1 MQPTT
6 ESGSVSKKRLWTG
19 YILTA
24 LIALFLLF
32 DSSVKILRLTPAMDA
47 NARLGYPPS
56 VILPIGIAELI
67 CLILFIV
74 PRTSIFGA
82 ILLTG
87 YLGGATATQVRLE
100 DPWFFFPI
108 VIGMLAWGGLFLRDA
123 RLRPLILLSIDD
135 VTKRKRPAS

>member
-6 ESGSVSKKRLWTG
+6 QAASASKKWLWTG

-32 DSSVKILRLTPAMDA
+32 DCSVKILRLTTAMEA
-47 NARLGYPPS
+47 NARLGYPAS

-74 PRTSIFGA
+74 PRTSILGA

-108 VIGMLAWGGLFLRDA
+108 VIGILAWAGLFLRDA
-123 RLRPLILLSIDD
+123 RLRSLVPLRS
-135 VTKRKRPAS
+135 

>member
-6 ESGSVSKKRLWTG
+6 HSASVSKKRVWTG

-32 DSSVKILRLTPAMDA
+32 DCSLKILRLTPAVEA
-47 NARLGYPPS
+47 NARLGYPAR

-67 CLILFIV
+67 CLVLFIV
-74 PRTSIFGA
+74 PRTSILGA

-108 VIGMLAWGGLFLRDA
+108 VIGILAWAGLFLRDA
-123 RLRPLILLSIDD
+123 RLRSLVPLRS
-135 VTKRKRPAS
+135 

>member
-6 ESGSVSKKRLWTG
+6 HSALVSKKRVWTG

-32 DSSVKILRLTPAMDA
+32 DCSLKILRLTPAMEA
-47 NARLGYPPS
+47 NARLGYPAR
-56 VILPIGIAELI
+56 VILPIGVAELI
-67 CLILFIV
+67 CLVLFIV
-74 PRTSIFGA
+74 PRTSILGA

-100 DPWFFFPI
+100 DPWFVFPI
-108 VIGMLAWGGLFLRDA
+108 VIGILAWGGLFLRDA
-123 RLRPLILLSIDD
+123 RLGPLIPL
-135 VTKRKRPAS
+135 RA